1 MGKLGITIDR
11 QKESIKG
18 IIKRYLI
25 TLICANAACIFQ
37 IFLDATGY
45 YTKSG
50 DATSFWG
57 NSGVRDMV
65 DYIFGFLIMF
75 VVGCFFVES
84 IFTEDGSNR
93 KKLVLPYILLG
104 IISVVLDILGN
115 NAEDIFSKMG
125 EDMFLKTMCLYIIL
139 CTVLGFHKL
148 IKSSGMSFAKYAVN
162 LLVGAIKVG
171 TVLFLLNVGFVLLVT
186 IFDILILDIKEWKLI
201 GYVELFL
208 VGAVYVPYTLI
219 CLTDKTETESKFI
232 RSLLLWVLMPMV
244 NVAMIIIYM
253 YVLKIV
259 VTGYMPK
266 NEVFGICAGL
276 FCCGVVIW
284 TMAYPFVPDEYKDS
298 KGKALYR
305 NVIKYAKYIYAPFI
319 LLECYCIGIRINEY
333 GITVSRY
340 FAIVFIICQII
351 YVAWEPLYGLV
362 RKMFKKEKSGYAEGY
377 ENLLYVGI
385 AVYVLCV
392 MLPFFSAEK
401 VEFLSQKKRFEA
413 VMNGYSVDELNL
425 AKDDLR
431 SAGSTYRV
439 IVWNIYGDEYLRET
453 YTTDERKQLSEYF
466 NNNEYGAV
474 RWNYYKSTTKDAISV
489 SGYSYMYSF
498 TKSLPSHEEYDID
511 NTIPVSINIQN
522 LQKVEEAWDLDVREL
537 VQLVISRGCNGDYND
552 GTLPYEIQMDS
563 GKKCVVSYISF
574 SYNEMDGTIKYLDL
588 KGYILW

>member
-1 MGKLGITIDR
+1 MGKLGVTIDR

-18 IIKRYLI
+18 IIKRYLV
-25 TLICANAACIFQ
+25 TLICVNAACIFE
-37 IFLDATGY
+37 IFLEATGY
-45 YTKSG
+45 YEKSG
-50 DATSFWG
+50 DVTSLWG
-57 NSGVRDMV
+57 NSGARDMV

-75 VVGCFFVES
+75 AVGCFFVES

-104 IISVVLDILGN
+104 IISIVFDILGN
-115 NAEDIFSKMG
+115 NADDIFSKMG
-125 EDMFLKTMCLYIIL
+125 EDMFLKTMYLYIIL

-148 IKSSGMSFAKYAVN
+148 IKNSGMSFAKYAVN
-162 LLVGAIKVG
+162 LVVGAIKVG

-201 GYVELFL
+201 SYVELFL
-208 VGAVYVPYTLI
+208 VGSVYVPYTLI
-219 CLTDKTETESKFI
+219 CLTDKTENESKFI

-244 NVAMIIIYM
+244 NAAMIIIYM

-319 LLECYCIGIRINEY
+319 LLEWYCIGIRINEY

-362 RKMFKKEKSGYAEGY
+362 RKMFKKEKNGYAEGY

-413 VMNGYSVDELNL
+413 VMNGHSVDELNL

-453 YTTDERKQLSEYF
+453 YTTDERKKLSTYF
-466 NNNEYGAV
+466 KTADVSEK
-474 RWNYYKSTTKDAISV
+474 WNYYKTTTKDAISV

-498 TKSLPSHEEYDID
+498 TKSLPSNEEYNID
-511 NTIPVSINIQN
+511 NTIPVSINIQD
-522 LQKVEEAWDLDVREL
+522 LQKVEEAWEVDVREL
-537 VQLVISRGCNGDYND
+537 VQLVISRGCNSDCND
-552 GTLPYEIQMDS
+552 GTLPYEIQMDG

-574 SYNEMDGTIKYLDL
+574 SYNETDGTIKYLDL